1 MALGNNYI
9 TINGAA
15 IPNPRS
21 FKISYNT
28 IETTKMTEAG
38 TDVVL
43 PARFNK
49 KTIDMT
55 FQVTSRWKTI
65 LRGYTETPT
74 VTMSAAGETMIGRLR
89 FKDNTLKQGSEF
101 IQDSDGLWTATLQ
114 FFEI

>member
-9 TINGAA
+9 SINGTA

-28 IETTKMTEAG
+28 IETTKMSEAG

-55 FQVTSRWKTI
+55 FQVTSRWRTI
-65 LRGYTETPT
+65 LKGYTETPT
-74 VTMSAAGETMIGRLR
+74 VTMMAAGETMTGRLR
-89 FKDNTLKQGSEF
+89 FKDDTLKQGSEF
-101 IQDSDGLWTATLQ
+101 IQDSDGLWTATFQ
-114 FFEI
+114 FFQI